1 MYRFKFQTM
10 LSNSNRLFYKSI
22 PFSLIVAVMLG
33 CSAGKNYKRPELNAP
48 QHYSSA
54 TSSDS
59 SIARQSWKEFF
70 QDTTLL
76 GLIDKSLAHNFDLQ
90 IAIKRLE
97 ASRAYA
103 RQARAAWL
111 PALTAQASASTSNP
125 SQNSL
130 NGLSLENFLGS
141 KHLEDYTLS
150 GTVSWELDVW
160 GKIRRGKQAALADYL
175 QTYEATHAVQTSLVA
190 EVANGYYNLLMIDAQ
205 LNIAKRNV
213 FLSDSIVQMIRLQK
227 TAGEVT
233 ELGVQQSV
241 AQLQNAQ
248 LLVPQLEQAT
258 ALQENALRLL
268 IGDWPGAIVRSSEL
282 KDLLTTDS
290 LSAGVPA
297 DLLRYR
303 PDVRANEM
311 ALVAANARVGVA
323 QANLY
328 PSLTLT
334 ATGGLNAFKPEN
346 WFSVPASIFNT
357 AAAGLTQPIFNRRV
371 YKTQLQ
377 VARVERDQRAI
388 EFRQAV
394 MTAAHEVTNALVKL
408 DKLKTQQQVADERAQ
423 TLDSAVR
430 NAQLLF
436 RSGMANYLEIITAQS
451 RALQAELEKAAITR
465 QQMSARVEL
474 YQTLGGGWQ

>member
-1 MYRFKFQTM
+1 MP
-10 LSNSNRLFYKSI
+10 SNRLLYKSI
-22 PFSLIVAVMLG
+22 PFGLMVAVMMG
-33 CSAGKNYKRPELNAP
+33 CSAGKNYKRPELNTP
-48 QHYSSA
+48 QHYSST

-59 SIARQSWKEFF
+59 SIARKSWKEFF

-76 GLIDKSLAHNFDLQ
+76 RLIDKSLVYNFDLQ
-90 IAIKRLE
+90 LAIKRLE
-97 ASRAYA
+97 SSQAYA
-103 RQARAAWL
+103 KQARAAWL
-111 PALTAQASASTSNP
+111 PALAVQASASTTNP

-130 NGLSLENFLGS
+130 NGISLENFLGTN
-141 KHLEDYTLS
+141 HIEDYTLS
-150 GTVSWELDVW
+150 GTLSWELDIW
-160 GKIRRGKQAALADYL
+160 GKIRRRKQAALADYL

-205 LNIAKRNV
+205 LNIARRNV
-213 FLSDSIVQMIRLQK
+213 LLSDSIVQMIRLQK

-248 LLVPQLEQAT
+248 LLVPQLEQAIT
-258 ALQENALRLL
+258 LQENALRLL
-268 IGDWPGAIVRSSEL
+268 TGDWPGAIIRSAEL
-282 KDLLTTDS
+282 KNLLTADN

-334 ATGGLNAFKPEN
+334 ATGGLNAFKANN
-346 WFSVPASIFNT
+346 WFSMPASLFET
-357 AAAGLTQPIFNRRV
+357 ASAGLTQPIFQRRL

-377 VARVERDQRAI
+377 VARVERDQRSI
-388 EFRQAV
+388 EFRQSV

-408 DKLKTQQQVADERAQ
+408 DKLKTQQQVADERAL
-423 TLDSAVR
+423 TLGQAVQ

-436 RSGMANYLEIITAQS
+436 RSGMANYLEIITAQG

-474 YQTLGGGWQ
+474 YQSLGGGWQ

>member
-1 MYRFKFQTM
+1 M
-10 LSNSNRLFYKSI
+10 
-22 PFSLIVAVMLG
+22 VVVVMG

-48 QHYSSA
+48 DRYSSA

-59 SIARQSWKEFF
+59 SIAKRSWKEFF

-76 GLIDKSLAHNFDLQ
+76 RLIDQSLEHNFDLQ
-90 IAIKRLE
+90 LAIKRLE
-97 ASRAYA
+97 TSQAYA
-103 RQARAAWL
+103 KQARAAWL
-111 PALTAQASASTSNP
+111 PALALQASASTTNP

-130 NGLSLENFLGS
+130 NGISLESFL
-141 KHLEDYTLS
+141 KTNHVEDFTLA
-150 GTVSWELDVW
+150 GTISWELDVW
-160 GKIRRGKQAALADYL
+160 GKIRRRKQAALADYL
-175 QTYEATHAVQTSLVA
+175 ETYEASHAVQTSLVA

-205 LNIAKRNV
+205 LNIARRNV

-233 ELGVQQSV
+233 ELAVQQSV

-248 LLVPQLEQAT
+248 LLVPQLEQA
-258 ALQENALRLL
+258 AILQENAIRLL
-268 IGDWPGAIVRSSEL
+268 VGDWPGPIVRTAVL
-282 KDLLTTDS
+282 DDLLTADS

-323 QANLY
+323 QASLY

-334 ATGGLNAFKPEN
+334 ATGGVNAFKAHE
-346 WFSVPASIFNT
+346 WFSLPGSLFETAS
-357 AAAGLTQPIFNRRV
+357 AGLTQPLFQRRL
-371 YKTQLQ
+371 YKTQLE
-377 VARVERDQRAI
+377 VARIEREQRAI

-408 DKLKTQQQVADERAQ
+408 DKLKTQQQVANERAE
-423 TLDSAVR
+423 TLDQAVR

-436 RSGMANYLEIITAQS
+436 RSGLANYLEIITAQS
-451 RALQAELEKAAITR
+451 RALQADLEKAAITR

-474 YQTLGGGWQ
+474 YQSLGGGWQ